1 MLANRCWNR
10 TWIPS
15 MTLSRPSCPHFS
27 RRLLLFPFHFPIC
40 LHPLT
45 LSLRPNRTPLAYSF
59 PPTLLY
65 TPNLYLIQWS
75 SHTPSN
81 LLPIQQAF
89 HKLWVYPYHGNASN
103 PWFPTYFWYAPYPRH
118 KFNYRCHSH
127 LIISAL
133 PQPNPFHHFFL
144 SLIHPR

>member
-1 MLANRCWNR
+1 ML
-10 TWIPS
+10 S
-15 MTLSRPSCPHFS
+15 
-27 RRLLLFPFHFPIC
+27 LLKTKKFKKKNTINKKRERSQPLQGSQVKDTE
-40 LHPLT
+40 HPLT